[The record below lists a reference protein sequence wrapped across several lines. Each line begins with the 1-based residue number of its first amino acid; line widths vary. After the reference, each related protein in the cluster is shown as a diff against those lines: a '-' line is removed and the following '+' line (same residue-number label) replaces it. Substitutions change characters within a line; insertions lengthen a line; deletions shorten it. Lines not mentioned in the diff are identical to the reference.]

1 MGDILVKQIK
11 HIEAMDYYQQA
22 LKIRQIL
29 YPDGHDLTAISLH
42 DMGAT
47 KFDQA
52 EFGLSL
58 YYYEQTLKQKN
69 PKKALQYHQQALNIY
84 EKSLPNDGGLRQEIV
99 NSIHRLSIVK

>member
-1 MGDILVKQIK
+1 
-11 HIEAMDYYQQA
+11 
-22 LKIRQIL
+22 L

-58 YYYEQTLKQKN
+58 YYYEQTLKVRQNLNPSGHVDMGTILYTIGRCYEKQKN

-99 NSIHRLSIVK
+99 